1 MGVYVDKT
9 PIRLWIDP
17 DYIEDETDCVSKV
30 KVLDRDVQYIR
41 ADIVDEMREALVTM
55 IEAYRGEFG
64 SHWGE
69 QCEEE
74 TEEHDEVMKARA
86 ALKRLEEE

>member
-1 MGVYVDKT
+1 MSEEKYMPPKILHHGVYPFDDMTK
-9 PIRLWIDP
+9 
-17 DYIEDETDCVSKV
+17 
-30 KVLDRDVQYIR
+30 YIR
-41 ADIVDEMREALVTM
+41 ADIVEEMREALVTM